1 MASISRITVECIKVT
16 QGKRHFFVAKLP
28 AEVVATISYVAV
40 RGGKGDE
47 EGAVQRLLNKARIS
61 GIRDFTL
68 AGGDFPNAMVLNWV
82 SSSNKLKVTGN
93 SISFNVEARA
103 AQIIDG
109 QHRIAGISAAIQERK
124 SVGKLEL
131 PIVIYENLLTR
142 ECADIFLS
150 INTEQKPAP
159 RSLVFDLYGDASE
172 AIVDQAAL
180 RARDIAM
187 FLNDSDDS
195 PYCGE
200 IKGPN
205 IRRRGGIL
213 LSTAVT
219 AIKPLVAD
227 KGIFEQVEISELE
240 MQKKVVLNLYRAIY
254 SKYGQNWEDKSNVFL
269 YAAGFSAALRFLQL
283 KLIPYCNTKKVY
295 TEELIANALDFGIN
309 GPIVQGTLKGVG
321 GVDAIN
327 QVFDALVA
335 AFKQSTSK
343 KAKIAV

>member
-1 MASISRITVECIKVT
+1 VTSIRRYSVDYIKVT
-16 QGKRHFFVAKLP
+16 QGRRHFFIVKLP

-40 RGGKGDE
+40 RGGKDDE
-47 EGAVQRLLNKARIS
+47 VGAVQRLLNKARIS
-61 GIRDFTL
+61 GIRDFAL

-82 SSSNKLKVTGN
+82 SDTNTLKVTGN
-93 SISFNVEARA
+93 TISFNVDTRA

-109 QHRIAGISAAIQERK
+109 QHRIVGITAAIQERG

-131 PIVIYENLLTR
+131 PIVIYENLKTR

-150 INTEQKPAP
+150 INTEQKPVP
-159 RSLVFDLYGDASE
+159 RSLVFDLYGVASE
-172 AIVDQAAL
+172 ALIDHAAL

-195 PYCGE
+195 PYYGQ
-200 IKGPN
+200 IKRPN
-205 IRRRGGIL
+205 VRRRGGIA

-219 AIKPLVAD
+219 AIKPLVED

-240 MQKKVVLNLYRAIY
+240 MQKKVVLNLYRAIC
-254 SKYGQNWEDKSNVFL
+254 SKYGDLWEDKSNVFL

-283 KLIPYCNTKKVY
+283 KLIPYCNTKEDY
-295 TEELIANALDFGIN
+295 TEELIATALDFSEN
-309 GPIVQGTLKGVG
+309 GPIGQGALKGVG

-335 AFKQSTSK
+335 AFKQSTS
-343 KAKIAV
+343 